1 MGKKGEDTRSRILD
15 TAQDMILSMGYA
27 GVSIEQMISRLGMT
41 KGAFFHHFRN
51 KAELANAL
59 IRRFSDEGMTLFN
72 ESLERARKYSD
83 DPLQQLMILIGQ
95 YEEIFED
102 LTEPYPGCLLA
113 SYIYELQQFNEDTRE
128 LINEEFLLSRRELAK
143 LIKQIMK
150 KYPPRMNIDPISLAD
165 GFMSVFEGAFILSK
179 SLNEPDVTIKQ
190 LRHYKS
196 YLKLLFDPEFRNKE

>member
-59 IRRFSDEGMTLFN
+59 IRRFSNEGMTLFN

-196 YLKLLFDPEFRNKE
+196 YLKLLFDPEISG